1 MAKLRGSRLEAE
13 LDKCRGECNWARLAD
28 LLPLVRTKNSGVEK
42 LTGLVEGELSLENFL
57 DRQKQTN
64 GYVKPKPHIGD
75 FLRTTEGLL
84 KTAIASNR
92 EKPTVIMECYLLLSK
107 VHYFSASFQKALED
121 LEKSQLDMAK
131 TQFVTLRSLK
141 LAAEGYAIKGFATE
155 RLMNSTEKSH
165 EVSRKRLMS
174 YFESAVELTISY
186 ITEFEK
192 SVGQNG
198 RALALAN
205 SRSGSSQLGDL
216 LEAAMERAPFLLL
229 RRSVLERKSDEEG
242 IELYRKIMTEL
253 SDKSVVAETQQRL
266 CRQLAEILLRGSM
279 ESSLSMR
286 NGSKAISEKSNLLN
300 FYKGSTKNYYSPNS
314 RIEEIIL
321 LLLISEMIA
330 SRAVK
335 AVTYDGEGVQQ
346 YRLFHNLKQVHNLL
360 SVVLSHIRQHS
371 LLSALLDNAVQY
383 AGSDRYIWRQFG
395 LALSCTGRIPR
406 AIKILEHATN
416 LSSDDS
422 STENKVVELMQI
434 AKMEIEQNGEADTVM
449 KVAKEALS
457 LCTTDSLAGRCKL
470 LYALGYSLK
479 VRTEPFFEK
488 RRQMLKISIENFEQ
502 ARNSDPAD
510 DLVHMFCA
518 LEYAEARN
526 MQKAREVCEEAI
538 DRNPYNVSAQMLLAL
553 LFTAKHDYK
562 SAMRLVL
569 KAMANFPSHYGLM
582 VLRLKLESK
591 FGRVD
596 RAFKTTRNLLRFW
609 QRVPEFVYEDE
620 SQNGAFATNG
630 TADTGTLG
638 RGGTQDSKSTAQL
651 TKDGLAPVAPFLAAP
666 LGISNLP
673 VHSISASVNDISEAA
688 SNTIGTRMS
697 EFGAATS
704 TVSESLGM
712 GTSSS
717 LAWSATNTFRSK
729 ANIWVE
735 LAELLIDANRMS
747 DIQICVEEACA
758 QFPNSYQATYL
769 KGRVFLNQAEKVA
782 DELKPT
788 LHSEARASFLA
799 SVTVNPTHIP
809 SIIQLANIYR
819 IENNQKMAEKML
831 RDAVN
836 IDPLREDVWQALGRV
851 MAEQQSFDEANECFQ
866 TAASIDSTVPL
877 MPFDVIPRLLKS
889 TF

>member
-28 LLPLVRTKNSGVEK
+28 LLPLVRAKNSGVEK

-57 DRQKQTN
+57 ERQKQVN
-64 GYVKPKPHIGD
+64 GHVRPKPHIGD
-75 FLRTTEGLL
+75 FLRTTEGML
-84 KTAIASNR
+84 KAAIASNR
-92 EKPTVIMECYLLLSK
+92 EKPTVLMEAYILLAK
-107 VHYFSASFQKALED
+107 VHYFSCSFQKSLED
-121 LEKSQLDMAK
+121 LEKSQLDAAK
-131 TQFVTLRSLK
+131 TQFETLRSLK

-155 RLMNSTEKSH
+155 RLMNATERAR

-174 YFESAVELTISY
+174 LFESAVELTISY
-186 ITEFEK
+186 IAEFEK
-192 SVGQNG
+192 SIGTNG
-198 RALALAN
+198 RTLAIA
-205 SRSGSSQLGDL
+205 SSKTGTSQLGDL
-216 LEAAMERAPFLLL
+216 LESAMERAPFLLL

-242 IELYRKIMTEL
+242 VELYRRIMTEL

-286 NGSKAISEKSNLLN
+286 NGSKAINEKSKMLN
-300 FYKGSTKNYYSPNS
+300 FYTGSNKNFYSPNS

-330 SRAVK
+330 SRAVR
-335 AVTYDGEGVQQ
+335 ASTYDGETLQQ
-346 YRLFHNLKQVHNLL
+346 FRLFHNLKQVHNLL

-395 LALSCTGRIPR
+395 LALACTGRIPR
-406 AIKILEHATN
+406 ATKILHHSASLCLDEHHP
-416 LSSDDS
+416 
-422 STENKVVELMQI
+422 EEKVVELMQI
-434 AKMEIEQNGEADTVM
+434 AKMEIEQNGDADTVIRC
-449 KVAKEALS
+449 AEEALS
-457 LCTTDSLAGRCKL
+457 LCQSDTLAGRCML

-479 VRTEPFFEK
+479 VRTEPFFDK
-488 RRQMLKISIENFEQ
+488 RRQMFRISIQNFEK
-502 ARNSDPAD
+502 ARSSDPAD
-510 DLVHMFCA
+510 DLVHLFCA

-526 MQKAREVCEEAI
+526 LQRAREVCEEAI

-553 LFTAKHDYK
+553 IFTAKHDYK

-569 KAMANFPSHYGLM
+569 KAIANFPNHYGLM

-596 RAFKTTRNLLRFW
+596 RAFKTSSKLLRFW
-609 QRVPEFVYEDE
+609 QRIPEFVTEE
-620 SQNGAFATNG
+620 EGQNGFTANG
-630 TADTGTLG
+630 NGEAAALG
-638 RGGTQDSKSTAQL
+638 RGGNQETKSTAQL

-673 VHSISASVNDISEAA
+673 VHNISASVNDISELA

-697 EFGAATS
+697 EYGAATS

-735 LAELLIDANRMS
+735 LAELLIEANRLA
-747 DIQICVEEACA
+747 DIQACVEEAYG

-769 KGRVFLNQAEKVA
+769 KGRVFLTQADKVSE
-782 DELKPT
+782 DLKPT

-799 SVTVNPTHIP
+799 ALVINPTHIP
-809 SIIQLANIYR
+809 SIIQLAQLYR
-819 IENNQKMAEKML
+819 LENNPKMAEKML

-836 IDPLREDVWQALGRV
+836 IDPLREEVWQALGRV
-851 MAEQQSFDEANECFQ
+851 LAEQQIFDQANECFQ

-889 TF
+889 CF